1 MTTIG
6 ADPRGPRDARDAR
19 DADAGGARAPRLAS
33 RHHVADLQRRF
44 PLLQIA
50 ALGVLYVAGAATVP
64 GWTTR
69 NTLTS
74 MLVMAALLGLAG
86 AGQTIVVLGG
96 GIDFSVGSFITAGG
110 VFITELTS
118 VDNWPVWAAF
128 ALAVAVA
135 VLGGALNGV
144 ISYRFR
150 IEPLVVTLGVGSLLT
165 GVLTGWTSG
174 AVTGTPPAWTD
185 SAVSVTTSTFGIPV
199 PPVVAIWAVLAVIT
213 GIVLARTR
221 AGRSLYLNG
230 TNPVAAKRALVRT
243 GWTWTAGF
251 IVSALIAT
259 FVGVLLAG
267 DGGGN
272 LDAGDPYLFQALTA
286 VIVGGTMFG
295 GRGDYWR
302 TVLGALI
309 LTVVSYLLEAHNYST
324 GVQEMVYGLLIMIVV
339 AMYGRERKI
348 RDRV

>member
-1 MTTIG
+1 
-6 ADPRGPRDARDAR
+6 
-19 DADAGGARAPRLAS
+19 
-33 RHHVADLQRRF
+33 
-44 PLLQIA
+44 
-50 ALGVLYVAGAATVP
+50 
-64 GWTTR
+64 
-69 NTLTS
+69 

-96 GIDFSVGSFITAGG
+96 GIDFSVGAFITAGG
-110 VFITELTS
+110 VFITELPS
-118 VDNWPVWAAF
+118 VDNWPVWAAI

-135 VLGGALNGV
+135 VAGGTVNGL
-144 ISYRFR
+144 ISYRLR
-150 IEPLVVTLGVGSLLT
+150 IEALVVTLGVGALLGGLLT
-165 GVLTGWTSG
+165 GWVSG

-185 SAVSVTTSTFGIPV
+185 TAVSVISDTFGLPV
-199 PPVVAIWAVLAVIT
+199 PPIVAIWVVVAVVA
-213 GIVLARTR
+213 GMVLARTR

-251 IVSALIAT
+251 IVSALVAT
-259 FVGVLLAG
+259 FVGMLLAG
-267 DGGGN
+267 EGGGN

-309 LTVVSYLLEAHNYST
+309 LTVVSYLLEAHNYSV

-339 AMYGRERKI
+339 AAYGRERRI

>member
-1 MTTIG
+1 MTAISVT
-6 ADPRGPRDARDAR
+6 RQ
-19 DADAGGARAPRLAS
+19 LAS

-44 PLLQIA
+44 PLLQVV
-50 ALGVLYVAGAATVP
+50 ALAVLYLVGAATVP

-69 NTLTS
+69 STLMS

-96 GIDFSVGSFITAGG
+96 GIDFSVGAFITAGG
-110 VFITELTS
+110 VFITELPS
-118 VDNWPVWAAF
+118 VDHWPVWAAIVF
-128 ALAVAVA
+128 SLVVAA
-135 VLGGALNGV
+135 AGGALNGV

-150 IEPLVVTLGVGSLLT
+150 IEPLVVTLGVGALLS
-165 GVLTGWTSG
+165 GVLTGWVSG
-174 AVTGTPPAWTD
+174 AVSGTPPSWTS

-199 PPVVAIWAVLAVIT
+199 PPIVSIWAVLAVIA

-230 TNPVAAKRALVRT
+230 TNPVAARRALVRT

-251 IVSALIAT
+251 IVSALLAT
-259 FVGVLLAG
+259 FAGILLAG

-272 LDAGDPYLFQALTA
+272 LSAGDPYLFQALTA

-309 LTVVSYLLEAHNYST
+309 LTVVTYLLEAHNYST
-324 GVQEMVYGLLIMIVV
+324 GVQEMVYGVLIMVVV
-339 AMYGRERKI
+339 AAYGRERRI

>member
-1 MTTIG
+1 MTTIS
-6 ADPRGPRDARDAR
+6 A
-19 DADAGGARAPRLAS
+19 APRLAS
-33 RHHVADLQRRF
+33 RHHIADLQRRF

-50 ALGVLYVAGAATVP
+50 ALAVLYLIGAATVP

-69 NTLTS
+69 STLLS

-96 GIDFSVGSFITAGG
+96 GIDFSVGAFITAGG
-110 VFITELTS
+110 VFITELPS
-118 VDNWPVWAAF
+118 VDNWPVWAAI

-135 VLGGALNGV
+135 VAGGTVNGV
-144 ISYRFR
+144 ISYRLR
-150 IEPLVVTLGVGSLLT
+150 IEALVVTLGVGALLSGLLT
-165 GVLTGWTSG
+165 GWVSG

-185 SAVSVTTSTFGIPV
+185 TAVSVISDTFGLPV
-199 PPVVAIWAVLAVIT
+199 PPIVAIWVAVAVVA

-251 IVSALIAT
+251 IVSALLAT
-259 FVGVLLAG
+259 FVGMLLAG
-267 DGGGN
+267 EGGGN

-309 LTVVSYLLEAHNYST
+309 LTVVSYLLEAHNYSV

-339 AMYGRERKI
+339 AAYGRERRI

>member
-1 MTTIG
+1 MTTISV
-6 ADPRGPRDARDAR
+6 ARQ
-19 DADAGGARAPRLAS
+19 LTS

-44 PLLQIA
+44 PLLQVV
-50 ALGVLYVAGAATVP
+50 ALVVLYLVGAATVP

-69 NTLTS
+69 STLMS
-74 MLVMAALLGLAG
+74 MLVMAAVLGLAG

-96 GIDFSVGSFITAGG
+96 GIDFSVGAFITAGG
-110 VFITELTS
+110 VFITELPS
-118 VDNWPVWAAF
+118 VDHWPVWAAIAF
-128 ALAVAVA
+128 SLAVAVA
-135 VLGGALNGV
+135 GGVLNGV
-144 ISYRFR
+144 TSQRFR
-150 IEPLVVTLGVGSLLT
+150 IEPLVVTLGVGALLSGLLT
-165 GVLTGWTSG
+165 GWVSG
-174 AVTGTPPAWTD
+174 AVNGTPPSWTD
-185 SAVSVTTSTFGIPV
+185 SAVSVTTSTFGIPI
-199 PPVVAIWAVLAVIT
+199 PPIVSIWIVLAVIA

-230 TNPVAAKRALVRT
+230 TNPVAARRALVRT

-251 IVSALIAT
+251 IVSAILAT
-259 FVGVLLAG
+259 FAGMLLAG

-272 LDAGDPYLFQALTA
+272 LSAGDPYLFQALTA

-309 LTVVSYLLEAHNYST
+309 LTVVTYLLEAHNYST

-339 AMYGRERKI
+339 AFYGRERKI

>member
-1 MTTIG
+1 MTTISV
-6 ADPRGPRDARDAR
+6 ARQ
-19 DADAGGARAPRLAS
+19 LTS

-44 PLLQIA
+44 PLLQVV
-50 ALGVLYVAGAATVP
+50 ALVVLYLVGAATVP

-69 NTLTS
+69 STLMS
-74 MLVMAALLGLAG
+74 MLVMAAVLGLAG

-96 GIDFSVGSFITAGG
+96 GIDFSVGAFITAGG
-110 VFITELTS
+110 VFITELPS
-118 VDNWPVWAAF
+118 VDHWPVWAAIAF
-128 ALAVAVA
+128 SLAVAVA
-135 VLGGALNGV
+135 GGVLNGV
-144 ISYRFR
+144 TSQRFR
-150 IEPLVVTLGVGSLLT
+150 IEPLVVTLGVGALLS
-165 GVLTGWTSG
+165 GVLTGWVSG
-174 AVTGTPPAWTD
+174 AVNGTPPSWTD
-185 SAVSVTTSTFGIPV
+185 SAVSVTTSTFGIPI
-199 PPVVAIWAVLAVIT
+199 PPIVSIWVVLAVIA

-230 TNPVAAKRALVRT
+230 TNPVAARRALVRT

-251 IVSALIAT
+251 IVSAVLAT
-259 FVGVLLAG
+259 FAGMLLAG

-272 LDAGDPYLFQALTA
+272 LSAGDPYLFQALTA

-309 LTVVSYLLEAHNYST
+309 LTVVTYLLEAHNYST

-339 AMYGRERKI
+339 AFYGRERKI